1 MSIVGRSAELAQL
14 QGWANGSDE
23 RALLIRGEAGIGKT
37 RLVEELQSWAE
48 QRGAPWVVV
57 GRCAALTG
65 NALPYVAQ
73 TGRPSD
79 RVSEA
84 LAPVLPEI
92 AGDGATDTSVVT
104 AAGRLRLVEAAR
116 SVMTAAAVLR
126 PLVIVVED
134 VQWMARSGLELVDYL
149 LRSP

>member
-14 QGWANGSDE
+14 QGWANGSDD
-23 RALLIRGEAGIGKT
+23 RALLVRGEAGIGKT

-48 QRGAPWVVV
+48 QRAAPWVVV

-65 NALPYVAQ
+65 NALPYVALTSVLRQLMAQ

-92 AGDGATDTSVVT
+92 AGDGATNTSVVT
-104 AAGRLRLVEAAR
+104 AAGRLRLVEAVR
-116 SVMTAAAVLR
+116 SVMTAAAAVR
-126 PLVIVVED
+126 PLVVVVED
-134 VQWMARSGLELVDYL
+134 VQW
-149 LRSP
+149 